1 MSNDIQ
7 SLLQAYY
14 ERSFPTKEGVKVR
27 NLVNITGG
35 WVFRKY
41 AFDVEYGPTEE
52 RQRERLI
59 LRICPADDARAALA
73 HEFHSLRQLYDVGYP
88 VPRALVLE
96 TDDSLFGQP
105 FIIMERIEG
114 QNLWSLLFDSPEER
128 QQELL
133 SLFCDL
139 LIRLHELD
147 WRPFVEDTTH
157 YETGDPYII
166 VDQWLRGARDLLE
179 KSDKPDFLPI
189 VNWLE
194 ERRDDVP
201 CPQLSV
207 IHLDFHPDNVLLRPD
222 GSAVVIDWTSL
233 DIGDPRLD
241 LSKTLCM
248 MDFYRSA
255 AWRTRTLQEYERQ
268 AGSKVEQ
275 IEWFDV
281 AAYTGRLFQA
291 VSLLSG
297 EREKM
302 ELLPDAETEI
312 KQEMG
317 AVRRIYN
324 RLLNKTSVRITEVE
338 QLLTTFS

>member
-1 MSNDIQ
+1 MCDDI
-7 SLLQAYY
+7 LGRLQAYY
-14 ERSFPTKEGVKVR
+14 ARAFPTKYEPEIR
-27 NLVNITGG
+27 NLVNTTSG
-35 WVFRKY
+35 WVHRVY
-41 AFDVEYGPTEE
+41 SFDVEYGPAGGCQYEK
-52 RQRERLI
+52 LI
-59 LRICPADDARAALA
+59 LRICPAAVARAALV
-73 HEFHSLRQLYDVGYP
+73 HEFHSLRQLHAVGYP
-88 VPRALVLE
+88 VPRAWVLE
-96 TDDSLFGQP
+96 TDDTLFEQP

-139 LIRLHELD
+139 FVRLHKLD

-157 YETGDPYII
+157 YEAGGAYVF
-166 VDQWLRGARDLLE
+166 VDQWLRGAHDFLE
-179 KSDKPDFLPI
+179 ESDKPGFLPI

-207 IHLDFHPDNVLLRPD
+207 VHLDYHPDNVLLRPD
-222 GSAVVIDWTSL
+222 GSAVVVDWTSL
-233 DIGDPRLD
+233 DVGDPRLD
-241 LSKTLCM
+241 LSKALCM
-248 MDFYRSA
+248 MDFYQGA

-268 AGSKVEQ
+268 AGHKIEQ

-281 AAYTGRLFQA
+281 ATYTGRLFQA
-291 VSLLSG
+291 AALLSG

-302 ELLPDAETEI
+302 GLLPAAATETE
-312 KQEMG
+312 QQMG

-324 RLLNKTSVRITEVE
+324 HLLGITGVRIAEIE
-338 QLLTTFS
+338 QLLTSFS